1 MSEPKNE
8 ANYDSLN
15 RRGYSLPILK
25 YLTQESGKITFGTIM
40 EKLNISKR
48 GLFLTLND
56 LEKDGLIEKSKIGRN
71 SYISITLKGRVLLES
86 SPSQKKSVEL
96 IEEALRATVIQL
108 EKEGIIS
115 SNWTPTD
122 RQEFIEKLKN
132 SINQQIDKV
141 EKI

>member
-108 EKEGIIS
+108 EKEGIIL
-115 SNWTPTD
+115 
-122 RQEFIEKLKN
+122 LKN
-132 SINQQIDKV
+132 SKTL
-141 EKI
+141 